1 MKALLSFTIEN
12 FRSLCQRKTISF
24 VPTAI
29 KDEPLDNIYTSDGY
43 RYLRTAAIYGAN
55 SSGKSNVVRGMAA
68 MSRLIL
74 TSVSMNDGD
83 ELVYEPFV
91 LCRRNREEPTR
102 YEIDFIVDGVRYY
115 YVIANTISKI
125 VEEILIRVEKN
136 GSQTKLFLRNEE
148 GIGVNEKYFT
158 EGIGLEERTNDNRLF
173 LSLAGQLGG
182 SISNSIIQFFR
193 DGIGVLS
200 GLDTDSYK
208 TFSKRMLNANL
219 PGCLDMKKFFT
230 RVKLGFVDISAVQRE
245 FSLSDLPEEMPDEMK
260 KNIAQELYGKKQIKV
275 FTSHGIYDDNGC
287 RQDTA
292 IFDFDDMESAGTKKL
307 FDMAGPFF
315 DALTNGDI
323 LFVDELDA
331 KMHPL
336 ISQEII
342 SLFNDPKRN
351 PHGAQLIFTTH
362 DTNLLSS
369 KQLRRDQIWFTEKD
383 NQERT
388 DLYNMMDIVLPDG
401 TKPRGD
407 GNIERNYIRGRYGAI
422 PYIETYND

>member
-1 MKALLSFTIEN
+1 MKALLSFSIKN
-12 FRSLCQRKTISF
+12 FRSLCERKTISF
-24 VPTAI
+24 LPTTI
-29 KDEPLDNIYTSDGY
+29 KDEPLNNICVNDSF

-55 SSGKSNVVRGMAA
+55 SSGKSNVVRA
-68 MSRLIL
+68 MSAMSQLIL
-74 TSVSMNDGD
+74 TSVSINDGD
-83 ELVYEPFV
+83 ELLYDPFM
-91 LCRRNREEPTR
+91 LSTSTQKQPTR
-102 YEIDFIVDGVRYY
+102 YEMDFVVNGIRYY
-115 YVIANTISKI
+115 YIIANIAERI
-125 VEEILIRVEKN
+125 VEEVLIRIEKS

-148 GIGVNEKYFT
+148 GIGVNEKEFA
-158 EGIGLEERTNDNRLF
+158 EGKGLEERTNDNRLF

-182 SISNSIIQFFR
+182 AISNSIIQFFR
-193 DGIGVLS
+193 DGLEILS
-200 GLDTDSYK
+200 GLDTNRYNA
-208 TFSKRMLNANL
+208 FSKRMLNANL
-219 PGCLDMKKFFT
+219 PGCLEMKKFFS
-230 RVKLGFVDISAVQRE
+230 RVKLGFADISAVQRE
-245 FSLSDLPEEMPDEMK
+245 LSLADLPKSMLDVMK
-260 KNIAQELYGKKQIKV
+260 ENIVQELNGKKQIKI
-275 FTSHGIYDDNGC
+275 FTSHGVYDDNGN

-292 IFDFDDMESAGTKKL
+292 FFDFDDMESAGTKKL

-323 LFVDELDA
+323 LVVDELDA

-351 PHGAQLIFTTH
+351 PHGAQLVFTTH
-362 DTNLLSS
+362 DTNLLSTR
-369 KQLRRDQIWFTEKD
+369 QLRRDQIWFTEKD
-383 NQERT
+383 DLERT

>member
-1 MKALLSFTIEN
+1 MKALLSFSVEN
-12 FRSLCQRKTISF
+12 FRSLYKRKTISF

-29 KDEPLDNIYTSDGY
+29 KDGPSDNVFICGGY

-55 SSGKSNVVRGMAA
+55 SSGKSNIVLAMAA

-74 TSVSMNDGD
+74 SSVSMNDGD
-83 ELVYEPFV
+83 ELLYDPFV
-91 LCRRNREEPTR
+91 LSRSSRRQPTR
-102 YEIDFIVDGVRYY
+102 YEMDFVVGGIRYY
-115 YVIANTISKI
+115 YMFANTADRI
-125 VEEILIRVEKN
+125 VEEILIRLEKN
-136 GSQTKLFLRNEE
+136 GNQTKLFLRNEE
-148 GIGVNEKYFT
+148 GIGVNEKCFT
-158 EGIGLEERTNDNRLF
+158 EGIGLEERTNANRLF

-182 SISNSIIQFFR
+182 DISNSIIQYFR
-193 DGIGVLS
+193 DGMVILS
-200 GLDTDSYK
+200 GLETDHYK
-208 TFSKRMLNANL
+208 VFSKRMLNANL

-230 RVKLGFVDISAVQRE
+230 RVKLGFLDISAVQRD
-245 FSLSDLPEEMPDEMK
+245 FSLSDLPEDMPDEMK
-260 KNIAQELYGKKQIKV
+260 RDIARELNGKKQLKV
-275 FTSHGIYDDNGC
+275 FTSHGIYDENGN
-287 RQDTA
+287 RQDTSM
-292 IFDFDDMESAGTKKL
+292 FDFDEMESAGTKKL

-315 DALTNGDI
+315 DALENGDI
-323 LFVDELDA
+323 LVVDELDA

-342 SLFNDPKRN
+342 SLFNDAKRN
-351 PHGAQLIFTTH
+351 PKGAQLIFTTH

-383 NQERT
+383 ELERS